1 MSNDPGFANDNCIFM
16 EAISGDGGTHNG
28 NAVWWLSPDITL
40 TGPVTG
46 LDNADTGQSNPIKV
60 KFHRKSAASGC
71 HFPGDESITVELW
84 VASPSLVMAP
94 RASSAARVGF
104 VGSPLPAE
112 GGTGIQ
118 QIDWTPSAALPL
130 DNPEAPGHKCLVAR
144 CYPDSL
150 ISSRGSFFVPGDQHA
165 AQHNLCTVPTP
176 NQTFI
181 FKINTLNPR
190 PNPRQPP
197 NSLQNSEVKLR
208 AVLDLEPTEFVRQ
221 TALTRLHLQSGFQQL
236 RTSPLPNGFKF
247 DLAGLQASHVI
258 DHSQPG
264 LNPFPP
270 HTNPSFEAVIALNSP
285 HVTQLTFLAT
295 PKGTQPGEA
304 CIFHLTQ
311 SDTAG
316 NPEGGLTL
324 LMLRL

>member
-1 MSNDPGFANDNCIFM
+1 MSNDPGLANDNCIFT
-16 EAISGDGGTHNG
+16 EAIPGDGGTHNG

-46 LDNADTGQSNPIKV
+46 LDNADTGHSNPITVKV
-60 KFHRKSAASGC
+60 HRKPAASGC

-84 VASPSLVMAP
+84 VANPSLVMAP

-104 VGSPLPAE
+104 IGSPVPAE
-112 GGTGIQ
+112 GGSGIQ
-118 QIDWTPSAALPL
+118 QIDFTPSLTPL
-130 DNPEAPGHKCLVAR
+130 GNPEAPGHKCLVAR

-150 ISSRGSFFVPGDQHA
+150 IPSDASFFVPGDQHV

-176 NQTFI
+176 NQPFTF
-181 FKINTLNPR
+181 KVNTLDPR
-190 PNPRQPP
+190 PALSP
-197 NSLQNSEVKLR
+197 LQNSEVKLR
-208 AVLDLEPTEFVRQ
+208 AVLDLGPNEFVRR
-221 TALTRLHLQSGFQQL
+221 TVLRRLQLQSGFQQL
-236 RTSPLPNGFKF
+236 RTLPLPLGFRF
-247 DLAGLQASHVI
+247 DLTGLQASHVI

-264 LNPFPP
+264 LHTFPP
-270 HTNPSFEAVIALNSP
+270 QANPSFEAVITLNSR
-285 HVTQLTFLAT
+285 HVTQLTFLAA

-316 NPEGGLTL
+316 NPQGGLTL
-324 LMLRL
+324 LMLRV